1 MDTKYLLIVTKWTG
15 ESRYSKVDVIEF
27 NSLIEALKEERE
39 FKKEFIHM
47 PYSYTEIRR
56 KDEKEFT
63 EEENLIIYNFFNC
76 FI

>member
-15 ESRYSKVDVIEF
+15 ESRYSKVDVVEF

-39 FKKEFIHM
+39 FKKEFINM

-56 KDEKEFT
+56 KDGKEFT